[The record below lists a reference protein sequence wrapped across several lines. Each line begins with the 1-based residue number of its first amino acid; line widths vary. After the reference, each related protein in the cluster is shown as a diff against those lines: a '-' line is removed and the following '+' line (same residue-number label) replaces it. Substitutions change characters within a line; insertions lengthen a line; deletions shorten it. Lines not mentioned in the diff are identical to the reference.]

1 MKEMLRNPIE
11 DMVLEGAASSAAH
24 RIEVRH
30 VWLRVRACV
39 CLCLCGHVCGRAHN
53 VGG

>member
-11 DMVLEGAASSAAH
+11 DMALEGAASSAAH
-24 RIEVRH
+24 RIEVRY
-30 VWLRVRACV
+30 VWLRVRASV
-39 CLCLCGHVCGRAHN
+39 CLCLCVHECGR